1 MHRAPHLAHPQPKPF
16 PPRSGTRGPYQAGGF
31 DTKAAASKKSFDG
44 GKLRKSPFDGKFSD
58 PAHSGLTR
66 TLETIGGRD
75 IKISGA
81 DEDGKKWSVLATR
94 KNSKTLVADFTPK
107 GGPDSVAIT
116 AQINGDLTFP
126 DGNVWKKI

>member
-44 GKLRKSPFDGKFSD
+44 GKLRKSAFDGKFSD